1 MAEAE
6 ADINL
11 ELKLP
16 CLIGITAEEGA
27 TLSALLLSNSSLKKK
42 LKKSDGKLLSALLL
56 WSPTKTSRRT
66 RMPKNDDV
74 GVAAAAAASAVVAK
88 VRAHY
93 SLEQEQ
99 EQREEGSIR
108 RSWDDEEVEERK
120 DELAEDRLTRAIS
133 DALFVYPF
141 YRMLK
146 TAGDSTPNRVFA
158 YKYSHR
164 GEVSLTQII
173 STASN
178 ARSPKKTSSSS
189 SHFDEVLI
197 QFENKLFGQHH
208 QLNEVDERM
217 ARFLWSTWAKFA
229 ASDKGNDATS
239 TPGWPQYTHQGGD
252 YYLELRL
259 PTPPSSSASR
269 SSGRR
274 DNRLFHPA
282 DMLFWDRLWL
292 RHRPRCSA
300 AL

>member
-1 MAEAE
+1 MAAVAKVRHLAGLHNLFFLPVMAEAE

-42 LKKSDGKLLSALLL
+42 LRKSDGKLLSALLL

-66 RMPKNDDV
+66 RMPKKDD
-74 GVAAAAAASAVVAK
+74 AASASAVAK

-99 EQREEGSIR
+99 PKEGSIRR
-108 RSWDDEEVEERK
+108 RSWDDEEVERK
-120 DELAEDRLTRAIS
+120 EDGEVAEDRLTRAIS

-146 TAGDSTPNRVFA
+146 TAAAGDSTPNRVFA

-173 STASN
+173 KRN
-178 ARSPKKTSSSS
+178 VQKKAS

-197 QFENKLFGQHH
+197 QFENKVCKL
-208 QLNEVDERM
+208 
-217 ARFLWSTWAKFA
+217 
-229 ASDKGNDATS
+229 
-239 TPGWPQYTHQGGD
+239 
-252 YYLELRL
+252 
-259 PTPPSSSASR
+259 
-269 SSGRR
+269 
-274 DNRLFHPA
+274 
-282 DMLFWDRLWL
+282 
-292 RHRPRCSA
+292 
-300 AL
+300 

>member
-1 MAEAE
+1 MAVAKVRHLAGLHNLFFLPVMAEAE

-42 LKKSDGKLLSALLL
+42 LRKSDGKLLSALLL

-66 RMPKNDDV
+66 RMPKKDD
-74 GVAAAAAASAVVAK
+74 AASASAVAK

-99 EQREEGSIR
+99 PKEGSIRR
-108 RSWDDEEVEERK
+108 RSWDDEEVERK
-120 DELAEDRLTRAIS
+120 EDEVAEDRLTRAIS

-146 TAGDSTPNRVFA
+146 TAAAGDSTPNRVFA

-173 STASN
+173 SATSN
-178 ARSPKKTSSSS
+178 VQQKKASSS

-197 QFENKLFGQHH
+197 QFENKVCKL
-208 QLNEVDERM
+208 
-217 ARFLWSTWAKFA
+217 
-229 ASDKGNDATS
+229 
-239 TPGWPQYTHQGGD
+239 
-252 YYLELRL
+252 
-259 PTPPSSSASR
+259 
-269 SSGRR
+269 
-274 DNRLFHPA
+274 
-282 DMLFWDRLWL
+282 
-292 RHRPRCSA
+292 
-300 AL
+300 

>member
-42 LKKSDGKLLSALLL
+42 LRKSDGKLLSALLL

-66 RMPKNDDV
+66 RMPKKDD
-74 GVAAAAAASAVVAK
+74 AASASAVAK

-99 EQREEGSIR
+99 PKEGSIRR
-108 RSWDDEEVEERK
+108 RSWDDEKVERK
-120 DELAEDRLTRAIS
+120 EDGEVAEDRLTRAIS

-197 QFENKLFGQHH
+197 QFENKVCSSLIAMLIGFLHC
-208 QLNEVDERM
+208 LK
-217 ARFLWSTWAKFA
+217 RFVISFSFL
-229 ASDKGNDATS
+229 ATVV
-239 TPGWPQYTHQGGD
+239 W
-252 YYLELRL
+252 
-259 PTPPSSSASR
+259 PTPSVE
-269 SSGRR
+269 
-274 DNRLFHPA
+274 
-282 DMLFWDRLWL
+282 
-292 RHRPRCSA
+292 
-300 AL
+300 

>member
-1 MAEAE
+1 MAAVAKVRHLAGLHNLFFLPVMAEAE

-42 LKKSDGKLLSALLL
+42 LRKSDGKLLSALLL

-66 RMPKNDDV
+66 RMPKKDD
-74 GVAAAAAASAVVAK
+74 AASASAVAK

-99 EQREEGSIR
+99 PKEGSIRR
-108 RSWDDEEVEERK
+108 RSWDDEEVERK
-120 DELAEDRLTRAIS
+120 EDGEVAEDRLTRAIS

-146 TAGDSTPNRVFA
+146 TAAAGDSTPNRVFA

-173 STASN
+173 SATSN
-178 ARSPKKTSSSS
+178 AHRNVQQKKAS

-197 QFENKLFGQHH
+197 QFENKVCKL
-208 QLNEVDERM
+208 
-217 ARFLWSTWAKFA
+217 
-229 ASDKGNDATS
+229 
-239 TPGWPQYTHQGGD
+239 
-252 YYLELRL
+252 
-259 PTPPSSSASR
+259 
-269 SSGRR
+269 
-274 DNRLFHPA
+274 
-282 DMLFWDRLWL
+282 
-292 RHRPRCSA
+292 
-300 AL
+300 

>member
-74 GVAAAAAASAVVAK
+74 GVAAAAASAVVAK

-178 ARSPKKTSSSS
+178 ARSQKKTSSSS

-197 QFENKLFGQHH
+197 QFENKVCSSLIAMLIGFLHC
-208 QLNEVDERM
+208 LK
-217 ARFLWSTWAKFA
+217 RFVISFSFL
-229 ASDKGNDATS
+229 ATVV
-239 TPGWPQYTHQGGD
+239 W
-252 YYLELRL
+252 
-259 PTPPSSSASR
+259 PTPSVE
-269 SSGRR
+269 
-274 DNRLFHPA
+274 
-282 DMLFWDRLWL
+282 
-292 RHRPRCSA
+292 
-300 AL
+300 